1 MKRLF
6 VGLLLSVL
14 LVGLP
19 SLGVSA
25 DKPLAENQLAAAKVA
40 TVNLNTATVQE
51 LKALPGVGK
60 VTAEQIFSYRE
71 EHGKFSSVDELL
83 RVKGI
88 GKKSLEKFR
97 DLVSLE

>member
-25 DKPLAENQLAAAKVA
+25 DKPLTENQLAAAKVA

-51 LKALPGVGK
+51 LKGLPGVGK
-60 VTAEQIFSYRE
+60 VTAERIFSYRE
-71 EHGKFSSVDELL
+71 EHGKFGSVDELL
-83 RVKGI
+83 KVKGI
-88 GKKSLEKFR
+88 GKKSLAKFR